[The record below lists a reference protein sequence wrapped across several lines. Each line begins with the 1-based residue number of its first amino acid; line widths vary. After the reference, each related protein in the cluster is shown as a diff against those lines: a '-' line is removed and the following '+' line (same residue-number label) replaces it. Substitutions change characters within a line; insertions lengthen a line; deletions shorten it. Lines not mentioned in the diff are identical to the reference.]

1 MVAQLFMSHPGPLAH
16 LPQPELPDGFTFRP
30 ATLDDADE
38 LAELVTA
45 AYDPVHD
52 TPWDAERMRTELLE
66 FPDVLRT
73 WVIVDAGGRIHATGS
88 ERLLPYIYPEGTGY
102 VHFIGTLKGSQGLG
116 LGKAITLRV
125 LHGFAERG
133 LSKAVLNTADFRLPA
148 VQLYLRLG
156 FIPEYREDSE
166 RVAWSALFRHS
177 LMAAGH
183 SERDG
188 VAP

>member
-1 MVAQLFMSHPGPLAH
+1 VVAQLFMSHPGPLAD

-52 TPWDAERMRTELLE
+52 TPWDGERMRTELLE
-66 FPDVLRT
+66 YPDVLRT
-73 WVIVDAGGRIHATGS
+73 WVVVDDQGRIHATAS

-102 VHFIGTLKGSQGLG
+102 VHFVGTLSSSQGLG

-133 LSKAVLNTADFRLPA
+133 MTKAVLNTADFRLPA
-148 VQLYLRLG
+148 VRLYLQLG
-156 FIPEYREDSE
+156 FLPEYREDSE
-166 RVAWSALFRHS
+166 RAAWSALFRYS

-183 SERDG
+183 STRTG
-188 VAP
+188 GAQ